1 MSKILIIE
9 DELDVQKVVARRLSQ
24 HGFEVVAADDGCR
37 GVELAHTSKPD
48 LIILDFMLP
57 AGNGLMVL
65 KNLRSSSHT
74 RYIPVVILTSMKDEK
89 YKQMILGE
97 GVNAYLEKPY
107 EPDELIK
114 TIEDVLKK
122 EKAGSVGVDKKE
134 SSSTTHP
141 SEGSTRPA

>member
-37 GVELAHTSKPD
+37 GIELAHSSKPD

-57 AGNGLMVL
+57 AGNGLIVL

-74 RYIPVVILTSMKDEK
+74 RYIPVIILTSMKNEE
-89 YKQMILGE
+89 YKQKILDE
-97 GVNAYLEKPY
+97 GVSAYLEKPY
-107 EPDELIK
+107 EPEELIK
-114 TIEDVLKK
+114 TVEKVLKK
-122 EKAGSVGVDKKE
+122 EKAGSDGVDVGE
-134 SSSTTHP
+134 SVSTTH
-141 SEGSTRPA
+141 SVEGSNRPA

>member
-24 HGFEVVAADDGCR
+24 HGFEVVAADDGCH
-37 GVELAHTSKPD
+37 GIELAHSSRPD

-57 AGNGLMVL
+57 AGNGLVVL

-74 RYIPVVILTSMKDEK
+74 RYIPVVILTSMKNEE
-89 YKQMILGE
+89 YKQKVFDE
-97 GVNAYLEKPY
+97 GVSAYLEKPY

-114 TIEDVLKK
+114 TIENILNKD
-122 EKAGSVGVDKKE
+122 KADSVGVDGLKSVTGE
-134 SSSTTHP
+134 
-141 SEGSTRPA
+141 